1 MNLENAL
8 LTFIEESR
16 ELLATM
22 EDALLKLESSPDDAE
37 VINAAF
43 RAIHTIKGS
52 AGLFGLDHIVHFTH
66 TAESVL
72 ESVRSGQQRVD
83 GELAAL
89 LLVTRDHVA
98 NMIEWLASGH
108 AGPDATLD
116 ERGEELLRSLRRRM
130 KDAPTST
137 ADKRECVPAAQDE
150 RAVPEGG
157 CLVESDTWHIS
168 IRFGRDLFRSG
179 FDPLS
184 IVRYLGTLGRLVHV
198 ETIADA
204 MPGAEEMD
212 PESCYLG
219 FEIRL
224 AAQTDKA
231 SIEQAFEFY
240 RDDCSL
246 AILPPNGHIGDFIR
260 HIDTLP
266 ENSARLG
273 EILVACG
280 ALTATELEEGLRL
293 QQQLCGAGG
302 AETEGSPASFAR
314 PLGEILA
321 EQGVVQPE
329 VVGAALEKQQK
340 ARDNKAR
347 ESRAIRVDAARL
359 DNLINL
365 VGELVIAGAGAQL
378 LARRNSD
385 GALVEATSLI
395 ARLVE
400 EVRDGALCLRMV
412 QVGETFNRFNRVVR
426 DVSKDLGKDIDL
438 VITGAETELDKSVV
452 EKIGDPLMHLVRNAM
467 DHGIEPAAT
476 RVAAGKPA
484 KGTLRLN
491 AYHDSGS
498 IVIEVID
505 DGGGLDKERILRKA
519 IANGVIPPG
528 TTLPD
533 RDIYQLIFEPGLSTA
548 EQVSNLSGRG
558 VGMDVVKK
566 NIEQLGGTVALQ
578 SAPGTGTTVHIRLPL
593 TLAIINGF
601 LVSVADTTYV
611 VPLDM
616 VLECIE
622 LTGADRGHTQQ
633 SYINLRGEVLPFVR
647 LREFFRHSGHD
658 AKRENVVVVKWGGL
672 KAGIV
677 VDELLGEFQTVIKP
691 MGRLFA
697 HLRGIGGSTILG
709 TGEVALILDMP
720 ALIQRVA
727 GNEFPTPATP
737 ARAALAV

>member
-37 VINAAF
+37 IINAAF

-72 ESVRSGQQRVD
+72 ESVRSGEQTLD

-98 NMIEWLASGH
+98 NLIEWLASGH
-108 AGPDATLD
+108 AEPDANLD

-130 KDAPTST
+130 KNAATPGADEREAVP
-137 ADKRECVPAAQDE
+137 ADK
-150 RAVPEGG
+150 AVPEGG
-157 CLVESDTWHIS
+157 RLIESDTWHIS
-168 IRFGRDLFRSG
+168 IRFGRDLFRNG

-198 ETIADA
+198 ETIVDA
-204 MPGAEEMD
+204 MPDAGTMD

-231 SIEQAFEFY
+231 GLEQAFEFY
-240 RDDCSL
+240 RDDCAL
-246 AILPPNGHIGDFIR
+246 AILPPNSHIVDFIR

-266 ENSARLG
+266 EDSTRLG

-280 ALTATELEEGLRL
+280 ALTATELAEGLRL
-293 QQQLCGAGG
+293 QQQACGAGCT
-302 AETEGSPASFAR
+302 ETGNSPAPFAR
-314 PLGEILA
+314 PLGEILT
-321 EQGVVQPE
+321 EQGMVQPE

-340 ARDNKAR
+340 ARENKVR
-347 ESRAIRVDAARL
+347 ESRAIRVDAAKL
-359 DNLINL
+359 DKLINL

-378 LARRNSD
+378 LARRGSD
-385 GALVEATSLI
+385 GGLVEATSLI

-412 QVGETFNRFNRVVR
+412 QVGETFSRFNRVVR

-467 DHGIEPAAT
+467 DHGIEPEAV

-519 IANGVIPPG
+519 MASGVVASG
-528 TTLPD
+528 VALSD

-566 NIEQLGGTVALQ
+566 NIEQLGGTVALH
-578 SAPGTGTTVHIRLPL
+578 SEPGTGTTVHIRLPL

-622 LTGADRGHTQQ
+622 LTATDRQLPQQ

-647 LREFFRHSGHD
+647 LREFFGHD
-658 AKRENVVVVKWGGL
+658 GEGARRENVVVVKWGGL

-691 MGRLFA
+691 MGRLFT

-737 ARAALAV
+737 AKVALAV

>member
-16 ELLATM
+16 ELLAAM

-52 AGLFGLDHIVHFTH
+52 AGLFGLDHIVNFTH

-72 ESVRSGQQRVD
+72 ESVRSGEQEVD
-83 GELAAL
+83 AELAAL
-89 LLVTRDHVA
+89 LLVTRDHVV
-98 NMIEWLASGH
+98 NMIEGIAAGH
-108 AGPDATLD
+108 TVPDAKLD
-116 ERGEELLRSLRRRM
+116 ERGVELLRDLRRRM
-130 KDAPTST
+130 NSVRTPAVEARDF
-137 ADKRECVPAAQDE
+137 VPAAQDE
-150 RAVPEGG
+150 NAVPEGG
-157 CLVESDTWHIS
+157 RLIESDTWHIS
-168 IRFGRDLFRSG
+168 VRFGPDLFRNG

-184 IVRYLGTLGRLVHV
+184 VLRYLSTLGRLVHV
-198 ETIADA
+198 GTLFDA
-204 MPGAEEMD
+204 MPNAETMD

-224 AAQTDKA
+224 AAD
-231 SIEQAFEFY
+231 IEKGCIERAFEFV

-246 AILPPNGHIGDFIR
+246 AILPPNSQIGDFIR
-260 HIDTLP
+260 HIEALP
-266 ENSARLG
+266 EDSARLG

-280 ALTATELEEGLRL
+280 ALTAIELEEGLRL
-293 QQQLCGAGG
+293 QQRLF
-302 AETEGSPASFAR
+302 ETGCAASADGNSAMPR

-321 EQGVVQPE
+321 EQRVVQPE

-340 ARDNKAR
+340 AREGKAR
-347 ESRAIRVDAARL
+347 ESRAIRVDAAKL

-365 VGELVIAGAGAQL
+365 VGELAIAGAGAQL
-378 LARRNSD
+378 LARRGSD
-385 GALVEATSLI
+385 GGLVEATSLI

-412 QVGETFNRFNRVVR
+412 QVGETFSRFNRVVR

-467 DHGIEPAAT
+467 DHGIEPEAV

-519 IANGVIPPG
+519 IASGVVASG
-528 TTLPD
+528 VALSD

-558 VGMDVVKK
+558 VGMDVVRK
-566 NIEQLGGTVALQ
+566 NIEQLGGTVTLR
-578 SAPGTGTTVHIRLPL
+578 SEPGTGTTVHIRLPL

-616 VLECIE
+616 VLECVE
-622 LTGADRGHTQQ
+622 FTATDRRLPQP

-647 LREFFRHSGHD
+647 LREFFGHD
-658 AKRENVVVVKWGGL
+658 GEGARRENVVVVKWGGL

-677 VDELLGEFQTVIKP
+677 VDDLLGEFQTVIKP
-691 MGRLFA
+691 MGRLFT

-727 GNEFPTPATP
+727 GNECQSPATP
-737 ARAALAV
+737 ARLALAV